1 MGLEEILKQVEETGK
16 EKAAAIR
23 KETVEEVEA
32 KMNEASNES
41 ATLVS
46 QIKLETS
53 RRIEQLKQQE
63 IPAAELEVKRNLL
76 EMQKDLLL
84 QTKSKVMQKLED
96 TSPKDLEKIY
106 SNLLANIPKKGKLYC
121 RKKDQAIFKKISKL
135 TNGGTIDDLGFL
147 VEAGEY
153 RLDFRFSTLVNSSWQ
168 NHLSMVSG
176 VLFTK

>member
-16 EKAAAIR
+16 EKAADIR
-23 KETVEEVEA
+23 KATVEEVEA
-32 KMNEASNES
+32 KMAEASKESNE
-41 ATLVS
+41 LVS
-46 QIKLETS
+46 QIKSETS

-76 EMQKDLLL
+76 EMQKDLLS
-84 QTKSKVMQKLED
+84 QTKTKVMDKLED
-96 TSPKDLEKIY
+96 LSPKELEKIY
-106 SNLLANIPKKGKLYC
+106 SNLLTKVPKEGKLFC
-121 RKKDQAIFKKISKL
+121 RKKDRAIFKRISKL
-135 TNGGTIDDLGFL
+135 SNGGTIDDLGFL

-168 NHLSMVSG
+168 NHLSMVSE